1 MNLTAEDRVKLDWIA
16 LKKKKAIIKIVAES
30 GIYDIMQAQEMM
42 ALCTEQKYKRDAR
55 VCIKMAQNGLSVD
68 KIHAVIKAVNK

>member
-1 MNLTAEDRVKLDWIA
+1 MELTAEDRVVLDWIA
-16 LKKKKAIIKIVAES
+16 LKKKRAIRKIVAKS

-55 VCIKMAQNGLSVD
+55 VCIKMAQDGLSVD
-68 KIHAVIKAVNK
+68 KIHAVLNAVNK